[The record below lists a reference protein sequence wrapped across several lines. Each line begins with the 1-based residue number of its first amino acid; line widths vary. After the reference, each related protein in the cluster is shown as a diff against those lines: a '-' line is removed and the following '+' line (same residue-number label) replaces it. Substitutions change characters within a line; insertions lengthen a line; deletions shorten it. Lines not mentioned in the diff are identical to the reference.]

1 MNAKNDEF
9 LPPQITL
16 CVGAVV
22 LRERKVLFVRQT
34 YGSLKGVWSMPWGF
48 VDGKKPDG
56 AIEPPD
62 MAVIRETQE
71 EAGVIAKVEGL
82 LGVQNHSSSYEE
94 PRLYIIFLCR
104 HMSGEPT
111 PDNKETDKAAYFSL
125 NEIENFDEPFDNF
138 CRWMAIRVLRDQHH
152 VIPLESSN
160 PYQPHSA
167 YL

>member
-1 MNAKNDEF
+1 MNAKNCEF
-9 LPPQITL
+9 FPPKITL

-34 YGSLKGVWSMPWGF
+34 YGALKGIWSMPWGF

-62 MAVIRETQE
+62 IAAIRETQE

-82 LGVQNHSSSYEE
+82 LGVQNHSSNEE

-104 HMSGEPT
+104 HVSGEPT

-125 NEIENFDEPFDNF
+125 DELENSDEPFDDF
-138 CRWMAIRVLRDQHH
+138 CKWMAMRVLRDQHH
-152 VIPLESSN
+152 VIPLEPSN
-160 PYQPHSA
+160 PYKPHLA